1 MRFLLYPFVL
11 FNLLGCEDGM
21 KFFSTQ
27 SSTQSMK
34 RDVAVPSFK
43 DCPDCPELIVIPSG
57 TFLMGTTVEASSGE
71 VVAANEQPQH
81 SVTVKSFAMGKF
93 EVTQAQ
99 WYAVMGT
106 TPSRYQ
112 GSTLPVERV
121 SWAEAQAFVQK
132 LSEKTGKSYR
142 LPTEAEWEYAA
153 RAGTQT
159 EYSFGDDP
167 RQLSRYAWHS
177 ANSANTTHPVG
188 TKLPNA
194 FGLYDMHGNVWDWT
208 ADCYR
213 ENYVDA
219 KGDASAFNP
228 PDCGTRVVRGGS
240 WGGNPRYARSAYR
253 RGWTAAAQ
261 EHYIGLRV
269 ARDL

>member
-132 LSEKTGKSYR
+132 LS
-142 LPTEAEWEYAA
+142 LI
-153 RAGTQT
+153 
-159 EYSFGDDP
+159 
-167 RQLSRYAWHS
+167 H
-177 ANSANTTHPVG
+177 
-188 TKLPNA
+188 
-194 FGLYDMHGNVWDWT
+194 
-208 ADCYR
+208 
-213 ENYVDA
+213 
-219 KGDASAFNP
+219 
-228 PDCGTRVVRGGS
+228 
-240 WGGNPRYARSAYR
+240 
-253 RGWTAAAQ
+253 
-261 EHYIGLRV
+261 I
-269 ARDL
+269 

>member
-1 MRFLLYPFVL
+1 MAACDDGFKNFFV
-11 FNLLGCEDGM
+11 DP
-21 KFFSTQ
+21 SSQ
-27 SSTQSMK
+27 SIRNT
-34 RDVAVPSFK
+34 VAVATLK
-43 DCPDCPELIVIPSG
+43 DCPECPELIAIPAG
-57 TFLMGTTVEASSGE
+57 TFLMGTRADRQSTEP
-71 VVAANEQPQH
+71 VAANEQPQH
-81 SVTVKSFAMGKF
+81 SVVVRAFALGKF

-106 TPSRYQ
+106 TPSRFQ

-132 LSEKTGKSYR
+132 LSAKTGKSYR

-177 ANSANTTHPVG
+177 ANSAERTHPVG
-188 TKLPNA
+188 GKLPNP

-208 ADCYR
+208 ADCYS
-213 ENYVDA
+213 ENYENA
-219 KGDASAFNP
+219 QGDGSAFNP
-228 PDCGTRVVRGGS
+228 PNCGTRVVRGGS

-253 RGWTAAAQ
+253 RGWAAAAQ